1 MFLHTVHP
9 LFWIGLGVLA
19 VGIFTSIREKN
30 PRSRPVAW
38 FFILAGVFL
47 VIFTGR
53 VLVFGP
59 PADIAAVRNA
69 DASRVVAFELLP
81 VLGQPSS
88 CDLSHESIRVTDRA
102 KIERLVALLNASTYA
117 SPNHPKGGWMTRL
130 VLDDG
135 RERHDAVVSST
146 SDGLLIRIGGSGV
159 GHDFRNE
166 EMKAFLEAVAKEKK

>member
-9 LFWIGLGVLA
+9 LFWIGFVCIAAGVL
-19 VGIFTSIREKN
+19 GIFREKN
-30 PRSRPVAW
+30 PKARPACW
-38 FFILAGVFL
+38 FFIVAGAFL

-59 PADIAAVRNA
+59 PADVAAVRNA
-69 DASRVVAFELLP
+69 DASRIVAFELVP
-81 VLGQPSS
+81 VLGQPSTA
-88 CDLSHESIRVTDRA
+88 DLSHESIRVTDRA

-117 SPNHPKGGWMTRL
+117 SPNHPKGGWITRL
-130 VLDDG
+130 ILDDG
-135 RERHDAVVSST
+135 KERHDAVVSST

-166 EMKAFLEAVAKEKK
+166 EMKGFLEAVAREKK

>member
-19 VGIFTSIREKN
+19 VGIYSRIREKN
-30 PRSRPVAW
+30 PKARPASW
-38 FFILAGVFL
+38 FFVIAGVFL

-59 PADIAAVRNA
+59 PADVAAVRNA
-69 DASRVVAFELLP
+69 DASRIVAFEIGP
-81 VLGQPSS
+81 VMGQPSYG
-88 CDLSHESIRVTDRA
+88 DLTRETIRVTDRA
-102 KIERLVALLNASTYA
+102 RIDRLVALLNASTYA

-135 RERHDAVVSST
+135 KERHDAVVSST

-166 EMKAFLEAVAKEKK
+166 EMKAFLEEVAAAKK